1 MINCKIVAII
11 FACFYLIIYA
21 QEINQD
27 NQNNQNNVKTNFKYI
42 KSEEEAKAA
51 YNLALFYK
59 ERALASKTLTQE
71 SIRNRR
77 RDLESAKIILEEVLK
92 YINNNE
98 IYISLAETHE
108 ALGEYSESSAIYD
121 KLIADNPEDIYLLIR
136 AAERNIFLIGNF
148 EKAKYYLNNAY
159 EIDSNNN
166 DILILF
172 GFIYYSERDF
182 EKAVLYFDKVVP
194 SKGASNNY
202 MEYYNYYY
210 GISEFYLSRFERSL
224 NKLKEVDTKGLNP
237 VDKYNILYG
246 IVKSY
251 QALENYKEA
260 YSNSLLTEE
269 ASELSLFLSF
279 MADKYNEE
287 LFSEMDTTNIP
298 RVLSIIWTAKN
309 EGYSNA
315 LNIIETDLDRR
326 EIDLDIIQIY
336 YKLVNEVGNT
346 ENKIN
351 AEMDIISFYLAL
363 NNIDGLPNHID
374 KLVEYDKTGKFDNLY
389 LQAASE
395 FKNQNNFKRSKE
407 MLDKYISLNLKN
419 NDKNIKENELVSLV
433 LTAIEINE
441 YDLALTS
448 IDKFEKEKYSY
459 SYLKAY
465 VNLYKKDIKSVND
478 FLNEDLIYF
487 KNNKSNTNEYRLNI
501 PYIAAMSTTNTN
513 SIMEYVDFIY
523 LQDTD
528 EAENINSM
536 AWVLIYLEIDIDRGI
551 ELSKD
556 SVRIEPKSPYYLDT
570 LGYGYYKKKDY
581 DNALKQLLKAALYA
595 EDNAKAEIYL
605 HIADAYYDKNDFNNA
620 LRYYRKSISSLYKD
634 FIYLNFEEERV
645 KNRIEIINKNLND

>member
-279 MADKYNEE
+279 MADEYNEE

-465 VNLYKKDIKSVND
+465 VNLYKKDMKSVND

-523 LQDTD
+523 LQDTN

-551 ELSKD
+551 ELSKN